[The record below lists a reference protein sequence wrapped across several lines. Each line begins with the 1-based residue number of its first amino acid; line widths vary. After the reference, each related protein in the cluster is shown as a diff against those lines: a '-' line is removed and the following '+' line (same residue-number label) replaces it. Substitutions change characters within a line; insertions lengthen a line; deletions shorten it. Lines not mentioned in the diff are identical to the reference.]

1 VFLPKLPFFVRRVIT
16 MKRGVCLYNRGIDDG
31 WSLPRLLSAW
41 ILYRLARVSSP
52 TIAGSES
59 AQIPVG

>member
-1 VFLPKLPFFVRRVIT
+1 